1 MSSRSPDDFEPSAS
15 PELASEDAVNGGGA
29 PASPDHG
36 AFVAE
41 RVIRTSYDL
50 GHERQGVTEMPKA
63 AVSMDLAALHLIA
76 AADKGGGLAPL
87 LNLDSRTGRIL
98 YSAQRGPQQRLLRSS
113 HEAAGGTRDMAALL
127 DVPVYLITP
136 PPAWTVGARSVRIRL
151 AAYFSRWL
159 CMEGYENPAF
169 RSALQAAAGEDRL
182 LVCLF
187 RMAMA
192 CVSLESWPRWS
203 NAAVQST
210 HVSLGR
216 TLLSAVQTLVFLL
229 NRDETIAA
237 AAHAHAKQPSVQGLK
252 DRKTLGDL
260 VDGLCYLLYTSAANA
275 SAANASVAETAMF
288 ASEHEHVRLVNAIGF
303 LLFVLVSPDSVLAD
317 DALALL
323 CANRYLAALLGTIV
337 RLAEENDNG
346 VKAFF
351 PALPNESVAGSQPGD
366 FTVAWPNGILFALH
380 ATKAFRA
387 VLDAKLGDDQRLV
400 ERLGARARFV
410 ARAWP
415 LAAPSEFKHVPATN
429 GGGTGTGGGDSERKR
444 ARVELPASPL
454 RTSSSAAA
462 SGGATT
468 ATTAKRKSATLLRP
482 EPRWPEAPPSVPE
495 PQTVNMTLANYV
507 AEDSATCI
515 ASRALIALQWLDG
528 YPDAEG
534 PPEPKAER
542 TQLFAQGPLLSEQ
555 AEALLAVRDLDE
567 DEPEDSARSRAEAQ
581 RRAASIVS
589 KHTLNDDNPLYRMCN
604 PEVTAIS
611 AASAA
616 RSALI
621 GQLMC
626 YMTHKPRIINA
637 QSCARS
643 AMQGFLRSIT
653 MPLASLMPAGAA
665 AAALEHA
672 PSSSPPVPSEPR
684 EPQSELATF
693 VRRERASAAVQ
704 SRPTSGV
711 QFAHVAIATSIQRSK
726 DANAG
731 SKLLTS

>member
-1 MSSRSPDDFEPSAS
+1 MPAQSPDDPEPSAS
-15 PELASEDAVNGGGA
+15 PEPGSEDAVVNGGA
-29 PASPDHG
+29 PADHG
-36 AFVAE
+36 AAVAE
-41 RVIRTSYDL
+41 RVIRTSYDA

-76 AADKGGGLAPL
+76 AADQGGLAPL

-98 YSAQRGPQQRLLRSS
+98 YSAQRGPPQRLLRSTPES
-113 HEAAGGTRDMAALL
+113 AGGRRDMAALL

-229 NRDETIAA
+229 NRDETISTAA
-237 AAHAHAKQPSVQGLK
+237 QHHAHAKQPSVQGLK

-275 SAANASVAETAMF
+275 PAAAANAEGGMF
-288 ASEHEHVRLVNAIGF
+288 ASAHEHARLVNAIGF
-303 LLFVLVSPDSVLAD
+303 LLFVLVAPGSVLAA

-323 CANRYLAALLGTIV
+323 CANRYLAALLDTLV
-337 RLAEENDNG
+337 RLAEENDRG
-346 VKAFF
+346 ARAFF
-351 PALPNESVAGSQPGD
+351 PALPNESNAGSQPGD
-366 FTVAWPNGILFALH
+366 FTVAWPNGLLFALQS
-380 ATKAFRA
+380 TKAFRA
-387 VLDAKLGDDQRLV
+387 VVDAKRVDDERLG
-400 ERLGARARFV
+400 ERLGACARFV

-415 LAAPSEFKHVPATN
+415 LAAPPEFPAASN
-429 GGGTGTGGGDSERKR
+429 GDADRKR
-444 ARVELPASPL
+444 ARVEPSSPPPSPFRAS
-454 RTSSSAAA
+454 SGAA
-462 SGGATT
+462 
-468 ATTAKRKSATLLRP
+468 AKRKPSALLRP
-482 EPRWPEAPPSVPE
+482 EPRWPAAESQAA
-495 PQTVNMTLANYV
+495 NMTLANYV

-542 TQLFAQGPLLSEQ
+542 TELFAQGPLLSEQ
-555 AEALLAVRDLDE
+555 AEALLAVRDVAGGE
-567 DEPEDSARSRAEAQ
+567 TEAQ
-581 RRAASIVS
+581 RRAASMVC

-616 RSALI
+616 RSALV
-621 GQLMC
+621 GQLLC

-653 MPLASLMPAGAA
+653 MPLMP
-665 AAALEHA
+665 EPA
-672 PSSSPPVPSEPR
+672 PPPSQPSPVPPEPR
-684 EPQSELATF
+684 EPQSELAAF
-693 VRRERASAAVQ
+693 VRRERAVAAVQ
-704 SRPTSGV
+704 PRSTSGV

-731 SKLLTS
+731 SKLT